1 MLKAHEGIRCLF
13 TTPKLLEALCE
24 KASLKKLGITGIFCG
39 GTEMTPQFHRFAIEE
54 LVEGAYFAPTYG
66 NTLMGLAVHRPTGES
81 EDYAIIYYPPA
92 PRAIIEVVDP
102 DQPDRV
108 VGYGESGRVR
118 LTTLTREFFMPGF
131 LERDE
136 GEREPPSEKYPW
148 DGVRNV
154 RPFQRFQGHGRGGC
168 VLTCSTFPSSVR
180 VVPTRACRSRAS
192 RIIAPQSLSSRSA
205 RASGGLIRRDLL
217 QQGAM
222 RAALAKYSCQEL
234 VAICHSAADHF
245 LDGTLPI
252 GDEAQAPEDYVR
264 QTSATTG
271 LPHVL
276 VRRNMKKVHGV
287 LAQVGTVL
295 AGLTRGLDLGVLD
308 RGEGVVDGRAVNFF
322 PRGDTLG
329 VVLPSNSPGVHSL
342 WVPAVALKTALV
354 LKPGSAEP
362 WTPYRIIQAL
372 IRAGAPED
380 AFGFYPSD
388 HASAAEILRGTG
400 RGMLFGDT
408 GTLKRW
414 EKDPRI
420 ELHGPGY
427 SKVVLGPDAAREW
440 EKHLD
445 VIVESILQNSGR
457 SCVNASSVWV
467 AGPAGCARRC
477 PGRAARRGDSAQRR

>member
-1 MLKAHEGIRCLF
+1 MLHIPVLRQGRPYK
-13 TTPKLLEALCE
+13 
-24 KASLKKLGITGIFCG
+24 SLQVARV
-39 GTEMTPQFHRFAIEE
+39 PHHRSEE
-54 LVEGAYFAPTYG
+54 PFVEVSQA
-66 NTLMGLAVHRPTGES
+66 N
-81 EDYAIIYYPPA
+81 
-92 PRAIIEVVDP
+92 
-102 DQPDRV
+102 
-108 VGYGESGRVR
+108 
-118 LTTLTREFFMPGF
+118 
-131 LERDE
+131 
-136 GEREPPSEKYPW
+136 
-148 DGVRNV
+148 
-154 RPFQRFQGHGRGGC
+154 
-168 VLTCSTFPSSVR
+168 
-180 VVPTRACRSRAS
+180 
-192 RIIAPQSLSSRSA
+192 
-205 RASGGLIRRDLL
+205 GGLIRRDLL

-222 RAALAKYSCQEL
+222 RAALAKYSCEEL
-234 VAICHSAADHF
+234 VAICRSAADHF

-252 GDEAQAPEDYVR
+252 GDEEQGPEEYVR

-295 AGLTRGLDLGVLD
+295 AGLTRGLDLSVLD
-308 RGEGVVDGRAVNFF
+308 RGEGVVEGRAVSFF

-342 WVPAVALKTALV
+342 WAPAVALKTALV

-467 AGPAGCARRC
+467 AGPAAALADALAERLAAVAPRSADDPEAELAPFARKEVAQSISTRIEMALEQDGAVDLSRAHREERIVEWDGSTYLLPTIVKCAPDHPLARAEYLFPFAAVVEMDAAQLPECLGPSLAVTVLTEDPDLTRRLLAT
-477 PGRAARRGDSAQRR
+477 PLIHRLNLGPIPTMQISWDQPHEGNVFEHLWGRRAFQREGSAA

>member
-1 MLKAHEGIRCLF
+1 MLHIPILRQGRPYK
-13 TTPKLLEALCE
+13 
-24 KASLKKLGITGIFCG
+24 SLQVARV
-39 GTEMTPQFHRFAIEE
+39 PHHRSEE
-54 LVEGAYFAPTYG
+54 PFVEVSQA
-66 NTLMGLAVHRPTGES
+66 N
-81 EDYAIIYYPPA
+81 
-92 PRAIIEVVDP
+92 
-102 DQPDRV
+102 
-108 VGYGESGRVR
+108 
-118 LTTLTREFFMPGF
+118 
-131 LERDE
+131 
-136 GEREPPSEKYPW
+136 
-148 DGVRNV
+148 
-154 RPFQRFQGHGRGGC
+154 
-168 VLTCSTFPSSVR
+168 
-180 VVPTRACRSRAS
+180 
-192 RIIAPQSLSSRSA
+192 
-205 RASGGLIRRDLL
+205 GGLIRRDLL

-222 RAALAKYSCQEL
+222 RAALAKYSCDEL
-234 VAICHSAADHF
+234 VAICESAADHF
-245 LDGTLPI
+245 LGGTLAI
-252 GDEAQAPEDYVR
+252 GDEEQGPEDYVR

-287 LAQVGTVL
+287 LGQVGTVL

-308 RGEGVVDGRAVNFF
+308 RGEGVVDGRAVSFF

-372 IRAGAPED
+372 IRAGAPEQ

-427 SKVVLGPDAAREW
+427 SKVVLGPDAARDW
-440 EKHLD
+440 EKHID

-467 AGPAGCARRC
+467 AGPAAALAEALAERLAKVTPRSADDPEAELAPFARKEVAHSISTRIEMALEQEGAVDLSREHREDRVVEWEGSTYLLPTITKCAPDHPLARAEYLFPFAAVVEVDAAQLPECLGPSLAVTALTEDPGLTRRLLAT
-477 PGRAARRGDSAQRR
+477 PLIHRLNLGPIPTMQISWDQPHEGNLFEHLWGRRAFQREGSAA